1 MTNKQKI
8 LQLLEKECQRCID
21 LQAFSFAN
29 CHASYLANEL
39 FLDRS
44 NVSRILNG
52 LHREKQLIKL
62 KGKPAYYFSR
72 KVLET
77 AFPFAA
83 FPEEFTSREE
93 MQALLQFSSTSR
105 ENTLLKNFHLVGSEK
120 GGSLHPLIHQVLPL
134 FYLPKQTIQVIVLQ
148 GNFGTGKKLFL
159 RRLIDL
165 GQMLQYFPH
174 NPEIFYVDGQ
184 LLQEHLFEYLEKFH
198 LQNNQILAVATNEA
212 PQNVQTLINQLHYH
226 YLNQQQS
233 LLLVI
238 LANEQADTAAWKD
251 ITPFVLQ
258 FSDIRN
264 RSTHEVLQIAQV
276 ILLDEAQRLKRTL
289 RIPKSVLQVILAH
302 AQNLHQLELLLQHA
316 VAKSLMSVRNH
327 EGSLL
332 YLEQPSFTTNNQLPL
347 LEEVPERMTIKP
359 DDTIESLAACLVSKK
374 EAHQA
379 PSALLNHLIFQYSQR
394 ADRHAYLTQ
403 EFTTEKLLSSLHTIL
418 SRSLFSQDP
427 ILVDNLKELILQIF
441 MRKIAEP
448 ANEET
453 ANYPDSRL
461 LPLQNKLEQQA
472 RLLPNV
478 LTKVQQ
484 TLIKQTLT
492 DAYQLI
498 AAVDIPILVVSQ
510 YHLLGQVYVN
520 TFNQAEHKRRC
531 FYFPASQS
539 RPTESSVKKNHRLY
553 QFAYEINRGQGILL
567 LTDQTSY
574 KAVMEHFF
582 LKTKVITYC
591 LTLDSFALLDECI
604 HALKNSSSSLIPLI
618 PNLLELAKTTE
629 QEVQQSDLTKRNRV
643 TKLFTKMSTLFPQ
656 VDVYETNDALYR
668 WLLEANKELNLVITP
683 AFILE
688 FRFVG
693 NALLQSKK
701 SKQPLFTLTDEE
713 KNDLQ
718 LLMTILEKS
727 ASYLPQTLPAFST
740 DELAPLAQCLQK
752 YSDFQKTQ

>member
-8 LQLLEKECQRCID
+8 LQLLEKECRRYID
-21 LQAFSFAN
+21 LTAFTFAN

-44 NVSRILNG
+44 NVSRILND

-72 KVLET
+72 KVLEE

-83 FPEEFTSREE
+83 FPEEFSSREE
-93 MQALLQFSSTSR
+93 MQTLLQFSSTSR

-120 GGSLHPLIHQVLPL
+120 GGSLHPLVHQVLPL
-134 FYLPKQTIQVIVLQ
+134 FYLPKQTLQVIVLQ

-165 GQMLQYFPH
+165 GRMLQYFPD
-174 NPEIFYVDGQ
+174 NPEIFYVNGQ

-198 LQNNQILAVATNEA
+198 QQNNQILAVATDDA
-212 PQNVQTLINQLHYH
+212 PQNLLSLITSLQYH
-226 YLNQQQS
+226 YLNQQQN

-251 ITPFVLQ
+251 ITPFVLR

-264 RSTHEVLQIAQV
+264 RSSKEVLQIAQV

-289 RIPKSVLQVILAH
+289 RIPKTVLQEILAQ

-316 VAKSLMSVRNH
+316 VANSLMSVRNH
-327 EGSLL
+327 EGTLL
-332 YLEQPSFTTNNQLPL
+332 YLEPSSFTSSQLPI
-347 LEEVPERMTIKP
+347 LEEVPEMMTIRP
-359 DDTIESLAACLVSKK
+359 DDTMDTLAACFVTKK
-374 EAHQA
+374 EDQQTH
-379 PSALLNHLIFQYSQR
+379 SALLAYLLFQYSQR
-394 ADRHAYLTQ
+394 VETHTYLTK
-403 EFTTEKLLSSLHTIL
+403 EFLTEKLLSSLHTIL

-448 ANEET
+448 ASKEL
-453 ANYPDSRL
+453 ANYSDNRL
-461 LPLQNKLEQQA
+461 LSLQNKLEQQA
-472 RLLPNV
+472 RLLPNT
-478 LTKVQQ
+478 LTTVQQ
-484 TLIKQTLT
+484 TLIKQTLE

-498 AAVDIPILVVSQ
+498 ASVDIPIVVVSQ
-510 YHLLGQVYVN
+510 YHLLSQIYVN
-520 TFNQAEHKRRC
+520 TFNQAENKRRC

-567 LTDQTSY
+567 LTDQASY

-591 LTLDSFALLDECI
+591 LMLDSFALLDECI
-604 HALKNSSSSLIPLI
+604 HALKTSNSSLIPLI
-618 PNLLELAKTTE
+618 PNLLELAKATE
-629 QEVQQSDLTKRNRV
+629 QEIQQSDLTKRNRV

-656 VDVYETNDALYR
+656 IDVYDTNDAFYR
-668 WLLEANKELNLVITP
+668 WLLEANKELNLEITP
-683 AFILE
+683 SFILE

-701 SKQPLFTLTDEE
+701 SKRPLFTLTDEE
-713 KNDLQ
+713 RNTLQ
-718 LLMTILEKS
+718 SLTAILEKT
-727 ASYLPQTLPAFST
+727 ASDLPKTLPAFSP

-752 YSDFQKTQ
+752 YSNFLH

>member
-8 LQLLEKECQRCID
+8 LQLLEKECRRYID
-21 LQAFSFAN
+21 LTAFTFAN

-44 NVSRILNG
+44 NVSRILND

-72 KVLET
+72 KVLEE

-83 FPEEFTSREE
+83 FPEEFSSREE
-93 MQALLQFSSTSR
+93 MQTLLQFSSTSR

-120 GGSLHPLIHQVLPL
+120 GGSLHPLVHQVLPL
-134 FYLPKQTIQVIVLQ
+134 FYLPKQTLQVIVLQ

-165 GQMLQYFPH
+165 GRMLQYFPD
-174 NPEIFYVDGQ
+174 NPEIFYVNGQ

-198 LQNNQILAVATNEA
+198 QQNNQILAVATDDA
-212 PQNVQTLINQLHYH
+212 PQNLLPLITSLQYH
-226 YLNQQQS
+226 YLNQQQN

-251 ITPFVLQ
+251 ITPFVLR

-264 RSTHEVLQIAQV
+264 RSSKEVLQIAQV

-289 RIPKSVLQVILAH
+289 RIPKTVLQEILAQ

-316 VAKSLMSVRNH
+316 VANSLMSVRNH
-327 EGSLL
+327 EGTLL
-332 YLEQPSFTTNNQLPL
+332 YLEPSSFTSSQLPI
-347 LEEVPERMTIKP
+347 LEEVPEMMTIRP
-359 DDTIESLAACLVSKK
+359 DDTMDTLAACFVTKK
-374 EAHQA
+374 EDQQTH
-379 PSALLNHLIFQYSQR
+379 SALLAYLLFQYSQR
-394 ADRHAYLTQ
+394 VETHTYLTK
-403 EFTTEKLLSSLHTIL
+403 EFLTEKLLSSLHTIL

-448 ANEET
+448 VSKEP
-453 ANYPDSRL
+453 ANYSDNRL

-472 RLLPNV
+472 RLLPNT
-478 LTKVQQ
+478 LTTVQQ
-484 TLIKQTLT
+484 TLIKQTLE

-498 AAVDIPILVVSQ
+498 ASVDIPIVVVSQ
-510 YHLLGQVYVN
+510 YHLLSQIYVN
-520 TFNQAEHKRRC
+520 TFNQAENKRRC

-567 LTDQTSY
+567 LTDQASY

-591 LTLDSFALLDECI
+591 LMLDSFALLDECI
-604 HALKNSSSSLIPLI
+604 HALKTSNSSLIPLI
-618 PNLLELAKTTE
+618 PNLLELAKATE
-629 QEVQQSDLTKRNRV
+629 QEIQQSDLTKRNRV

-656 VDVYETNDALYR
+656 IDVYDTNDAFYR
-668 WLLEANKELNLVITP
+668 WLLEANKELNLEITP
-683 AFILE
+683 SFILE

-693 NALLQSKK
+693 NALLQSRK
-701 SKQPLFTLTDEE
+701 SKRPLFTLTDEE
-713 KNDLQ
+713 RNTLQ
-718 LLMTILEKS
+718 SLTAILEKT
-727 ASYLPQTLPAFST
+727 ARDLPKTLPAFST

-752 YSDFQKTQ
+752 YSDFLH